1 MIVET
6 GAGIPTA
13 NALVTLVEFDTYLT
27 DYGISA
33 TGTDDEK
40 TAAIVRASL
49 WVSTYPDWT
58 GDMTYGRG
66 LQGLAIPRSGMT
78 DCNGDTVPSDEVP
91 TEAKQAIYIAAAA
104 ELTTPGVLTP
114 TITPGKQQKRVK
126 VDVIEIENMTP
137 ADQGKSRVDPVM
149 ALRPVLTQI
158 EDLLRCLAS
167 FRRTSTP
174 WPQVL

>member
-1 MIVET
+1 MALVTET

-13 NALVTLVEFDTYLT
+13 NALITLVEFDAYLT
-27 DYGISA
+27 DYGSAA

-40 TAAIVRASL
+40 NAAIIRASL
-49 WVSTYPDWT
+49 WLSTFPNWN
-58 GDMTYGRG
+58 GAMTYGRG
-66 LQGLAIPRSGMT
+66 LQGLALPRSGMT

-91 TEAKQAIYIAAAA
+91 TEVKRATYIAAAA
-104 ELTTPGVLTP
+104 ELTTTGVLTP
-114 TITPGKQQKRVK
+114 TITPGTQQKRVK
-126 VDVIEIENMTP
+126 VDVIEVEYV
-137 ADQGKSRVDPVM
+137 DQAKVDPVT

-167 FRRTSTP
+167 LRRNNVP